1 MDTIWTLCRKYTD
14 LSDEEIRII
23 ENTSAILQPLANL
36 EDADIFIDCPQRDGD
51 AIVVAEAK
59 PEDVPSSYK
68 NSVVGLLA
76 KAENE
81 PAVARTF
88 RLGVGTKQ
96 MKATTQENGSTIQSV
111 EPIRHGSRIIGV
123 LIREKRV
130 DEQHLV
136 SERIHFSQKSYE
148 NIANVLTRMVSENN
162 WLTECIDEA
171 LVMAAVDI
179 SGRGELFWDVP
190 ISAQKVGTFDTEL
203 GHEFFAGLARDAG
216 ITLHLRLVCGENAHH
231 ILEAT
236 FKAAARALRE
246 AVEPD
251 PRMAGS
257 IPSTKG
263 SL

>member
-1 MDTIWTLCRKYTD
+1 MTRTASASRKTAETSIELALD
-14 LSDEEIRII
+14 LDGTGASDVS
-23 ENTSAILQPLANL
+23 T
-36 EDADIFIDCPQRDGD
+36 
-51 AIVVAEAK
+51 
-59 PEDVPSSYK
+59 
-68 NSVVGLLA
+68 
-76 KAENE
+76 
-81 PAVARTF
+81 
-88 RLGVGTKQ
+88 GVGFFDHMLCALSRHSLVDLDLRVEGDTWVDDHHAVEDTGIVLGQALREALGDKRGIRRF
-96 MKATTQENGSTIQSV
+96 GSC
-111 EPIRHGSRIIGV
+111 
-123 LIREKRV
+123 
-130 DEQHLV
+130 
-136 SERIHFSQKSYE
+136 
-148 NIANVLTRMVSENN
+148 MVP
-162 WLTECIDEA
+162 LDEA